1 MATSRRPSNVQCPR
15 WGNMIQGGKFANHV
29 ENYPFPAIHPRS
41 KIFQKQRSGQQ
52 APCKWGLNRC
62 RNSVLEKVR
71 NMISWQEKYCSRAF
85 PAKESDRCRSRTG
98 GGDRPLPPSLPPSV
112 PRHETLFG
120 AGQQNLQLDG
130 ASICFKKRK
139 MHLPSFILIF
149 QQQLTCKSVFNF
161 QN

>member
-1 MATSRRPSNVQCPR
+1 MSNVPDGEIWSRGESLQTT
-15 WGNMIQGGKFANHV
+15 
-29 ENYPFPAIHPRS
+29 S
-41 KIFQKQRSGQQ
+41 KTILSPQFTLDQIYFKSDSSGQQ
-52 APCKWGLNRC
+52 ARCKWGLDRC
-62 RNSVLEKVR
+62 RNNVLEKVR

-149 QQQLTCKSVFNF
+149 QQQLTCKNVFNIH
-161 QN
+161 N